1 MSDTNDFTFMSNKR
15 DTNDYLYKHY
25 ENILWWG
32 NEQERAKA
40 LRELKSSTV
49 SNMMYDSDRQYMI
62 SKFENK
68 CN

>member
-1 MSDTNDFTFMSNKR
+1 MSNNDDFTFMRYKN

-49 SNMMYDSDRQYMI
+49 DKMMYDSDRQYMI

-68 CN
+68 K